1 MNAASKIPLSPDCPW
16 KQKIKPEILNLNSNL
31 KFIRILEL
39 SSSRK
44 YELVEDF
51 SSLENVE

>member
-16 KQKIKPEILNLNSNL
+16 RQKIKPEILNLNSNL

-44 YELVEDF
+44 YELVGDF